1 MAAIFIFV
9 PWKKWHCRIT
19 KQTQLPT
26 VVFFLEDRTKSKWIL
41 LLLYKCFLFIG
52 KHYPDSGDLGRC
64 MPVKKKKRPKLQTH
78 RIRPSTSIKMDGQV
92 CKFELATVFLFHCLL
107 LLPNILNS
115 FYHGTHKEFIQEVAV
130 LISYFC

>member
-1 MAAIFIFV
+1 MDFAFTLQMFFV
-9 PWKKWHCRIT
+9 YWKTLSRLWG
-19 KQTQLPT
+19 PGT
-26 VVFFLEDRTKSKWIL
+26 V
-41 LLLYKCFLFIG
+41 YAG
-52 KHYPDSGDLGRC
+52 Q
-64 MPVKKKKRPKLQTH
+64 KKKRPKLQTH